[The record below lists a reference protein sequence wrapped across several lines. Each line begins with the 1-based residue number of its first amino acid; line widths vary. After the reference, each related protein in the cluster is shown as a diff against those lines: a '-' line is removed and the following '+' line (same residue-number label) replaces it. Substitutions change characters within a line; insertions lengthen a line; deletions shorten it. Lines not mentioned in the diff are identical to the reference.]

1 MNRNAVFWR
10 VVSGELPLPP
20 AAKTLGW
27 QFVRYDE
34 GSGEIHVAYTAEAAL
49 TNPLG
54 NVQGGI
60 LSAMLDDCMGPAIY
74 ATLPP
79 NKIAVTVETKTLFI
93 RPASPGKI
101 LGTGKI
107 EHIKGN
113 LCFASGQL
121 SDTSGRV
128 LATATAIF
136 RIGKLRWNGLTIP
149 STVANGMMKWKLR
162 QYKKE

>member
-10 VVSGELPLPP
+10 VVSGELPAPP

-34 GSGEIHVAYTAEAAL
+34 DSGEVHVTYTAGGIL
-49 TNPLG
+49 RNPLG
-54 NVQGGI
+54 NIQGGI

-79 NKIAVTVETKTLFI
+79 NKIAVTVESKTLFL
-93 RPASPGKI
+93 RPAAPGKI
-101 LGTGKI
+101 FGVGKI

-113 LCFASGQL
+113 LCFTSGQL
-121 SDTSGRV
+121 SDAEGRI

-136 RIGKLRWNGLTIP
+136 RTGKLRWNGLVIP
-149 STVANGMMKWKLR
+149 STVATGIMKWKLR
-162 QYKKE
+162 QYKNR